1 MIHTKTVVVDGA
13 VTSIGSINFDPRSF
27 ALNAEFGVVAL
38 DRGIAVQMEEAFVRD
53 VGRARRVT
61 AEDLERLSL
70 WQNIL
75 DTVCYWI
82 RAQL

>member
-27 ALNAEFGVVAL
+27 ALNAEFGVVAF

-75 DTVCYWI
+75 DAVCYWI